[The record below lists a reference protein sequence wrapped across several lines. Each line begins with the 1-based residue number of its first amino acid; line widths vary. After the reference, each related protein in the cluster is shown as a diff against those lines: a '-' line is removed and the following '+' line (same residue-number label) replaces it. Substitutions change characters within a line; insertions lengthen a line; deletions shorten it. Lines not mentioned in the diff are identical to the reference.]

1 MPDDSS
7 EKLDLIDAIERL
19 GLGYQF
25 QPEISKT
32 LENIYYNNKFSENN
46 DAIVKERVGLRS
58 YALRFR
64 LLRQHGYNIPCSK
77 SN

>member
-32 LENIYYNNKFSENN
+32 LGNIYNNKFSGKN
-46 DAIVKERVGLRS
+46 DVVVKEHIGLRS
-58 YALRFR
+58 HALRFR
-64 LLRQHGYNIPCSK
+64 LLRQHGYNIPCGK
-77 SN
+77 STY